1 MKPFQ
6 QTEYGSKLTPEQC
19 QFLDL
24 MFNVNSEL
32 NKEQS
37 FEDRMNEAITMSGLS
52 SEAPL
57 KGMLEHI
64 HYYLS
69 FYQYNNKYQL
79 LVGKQIMFWNI
90 QKEALTDISKDDV
103 TKELGKM
110 DKLSD
115 LGDKLLA
122 SIEQLYR
129 EIYTE
134 GLLIDNAKSEVKKAQ
149 SPEQRLKS
157 RTNGGVKV

>member
-1 MKPFQ
+1 M
-6 QTEYGSKLTPEQC
+6 
-19 QFLDL
+19 FLDL
-24 MFNVNSEL
+24 MFNVKSEL

-37 FEDRMNEAITMSGLS
+37 FEDRMNEAIMLSGLDVN
-52 SEAPL
+52 APM

-90 QKEALTDISKDDV
+90 QKQALVDVGEDV
-103 TKELGKM
+103 TKDLGKM

-115 LGDKLLA
+115 LGDKLLE

-129 EIYTE
+129 EIYSE
-134 GLLIDNAKSEVKKAQ
+134 DQVIENAKDQVKIAM
-149 SPEQRLKS
+149 SPERRLRNRK
-157 RTNGGVKV
+157 VKGDQSLMQPQKLVP